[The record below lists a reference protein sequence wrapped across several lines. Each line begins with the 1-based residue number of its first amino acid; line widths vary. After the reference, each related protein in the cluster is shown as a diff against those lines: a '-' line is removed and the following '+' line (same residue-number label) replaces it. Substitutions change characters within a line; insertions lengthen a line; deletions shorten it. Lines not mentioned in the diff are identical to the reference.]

1 MKKKRFASYLLAG
14 KAATLPFA
22 INSSHADVYPYY
34 TDILTSKVSLIE
46 QPTTGVKLMTIASSA
61 SSYSPY
67 SSTAYS
73 GGNDAAVCNNP
84 MPSVMNVVI
93 TGVKQGD
100 TIYLVAATDKD
111 SPTYLAIDN
120 RLRVGTTNQVII
132 SAFRAN
138 GTPLIGD
145 DGSAMNNSTTAISIP
160 VDLNKLKNAGV
171 LNNGRFYLQAAL
183 FPTLSGANVWAQA
196 RLSELDE
203 VSVGS
208 AGCSSTYATSSPYG
222 STY

>member
-61 SSYSPY
+61 SSNPY
-67 SSTAYS
+67 SSTTYG

-84 MPSVMNVVI
+84 MPSVMNVVV

-100 TIYLVAATDKD
+100 TVYLVASQTKD
-111 SPTYLAIDN
+111 SAPHLALDN
-120 RLRVGTTNQVII
+120 RLRVGTDYKII
-132 SAFRAN
+132 TAFRI
-138 GTPLIGD
+138 GGVGMPGD
-145 DGSAMNNSTTAISIP
+145 DGSMGKSTSAVSIP

-171 LNNGRFYLQAAL
+171 LNNGTFYMQAAL
-183 FPTLSGANVWAQA
+183 FPTLEGSNIWAQA
-196 RLSELDE
+196 RMSELDE
-203 VSVGS
+203 ISVGS
-208 AGCSSTYATSSPYG
+208 AGCSSTYGASPYG